1 MVTIKGVNDSLVFF
15 FGEGS
20 LADHLAFLEKKFA
33 GTPGLFNGSRV
44 VFQGKGL
51 AELSHEDLSALQKLC
66 LENGMILNNTVNHP
80 TPAAPEAA
88 ESPTDG
94 AEPSPPPPTRAPRF
108 AAPAPPK
115 DVFIRRNLRSGQKL
129 HAEGSV
135 VIWGDVHES
144 AEIVAGSDIIVMGK
158 LGGIAHAGC
167 YGDEAS
173 VVFAINLVPG
183 QIRIGSKV
191 SRSIRGEVKRPYPEI
206 AFLEDGNICVREYN
220 SQDKLPG

>member
-20 LADHLAFLEKKFA
+20 LADHMAFLENKFA
-33 GTPGLFNGSRV
+33 SSAQLFTGSRV

-51 AELSHEDLSALQKLC
+51 ANLSHDDIAVLQKLC
-66 LENGMILNNTVNHP
+66 LDNGMILNNTVNPPAVSQPETNDP
-80 TPAAPEAA
+80 TPSLPEAA
-88 ESPTDG
+88 P
-94 AEPSPPPPTRAPRF
+94 ARPSRFAPPP
-108 AAPAPPK
+108 PPK

-144 AEIVAGSDIIVMGK
+144 AEIVAGGDIIVMGK

-167 YGDEAS
+167 YGDESS

-183 QIRIGSKV
+183 QIRIGNKV
-191 SRSIRGEVKRPYPEI
+191 SRSARGEAKRPYPEI
-206 AFLEDGNICVREYN
+206 AYLEDGSICVREYN

>member
-15 FGEGS
+15 LGEGS
-20 LADHLAFLEKKFA
+20 LADYIAFLEKKFA
-33 GTPGLFNGSRV
+33 GSAQLFAGSRV

-51 AELSHEDLSALQKLC
+51 AALSHSDIAALQRLC
-66 LENGMILNNTVNHP
+66 LENGMILNNTVNSP
-80 TPAAPEAA
+80 PEAVDPSSA
-88 ESPTDG
+88 SPE
-94 AEPSPPPPTRAPRF
+94 AVPPKPLRIT
-108 AAPAPPK
+108 APAPNK

-129 HAEGSV
+129 RAEGSV

-144 AEIVAGSDIIVMGK
+144 AEIVAGGDIIVMGK

-167 YGDEAS
+167 YGDESS
-173 VVFAINLVPG
+173 VVFALNLVPG
-183 QIRIGSKV
+183 QIRIGNRV
-191 SRSIRGEVKRPYPEI
+191 SRSIRGEAKRPFPEI

>member
-1 MVTIKGVNDSLVFF
+1 MITIKGVNDSLVFF

-20 LADHLAFLEKKFA
+20 LADHMAFLEKKFA

-66 LENGMILNNTVNHP
+66 LENGMILNNTVNSP
-80 TPAAPEAA
+80 ATAAPD
-88 ESPTDG
+88 T
-94 AEPSPPPPTRAPRF
+94 AEPTAASPEPVPARPPRF
-108 AAPAPPK
+108 ATPAPAK

-129 HAEGSV
+129 RAEGSV

-144 AEIVAGSDIIVMGK
+144 AEIVAGGDIIVMGK

-167 YGDEAS
+167 YGNESS

>member
-20 LADHLAFLEKKFA
+20 LAEHMSFLEKKFT
-33 GTPGLFNGSRV
+33 GTPQLFTGSRV

-51 AELSHEDLSALQKLC
+51 ADLSHDDIAALQKLC
-66 LENGMILNNTVNHP
+66 LENGMVMNNAVSSPPEPLEPSENQVPVEPVKPVRTAQ
-80 TPAAPEAA
+80 PAA
-88 ESPTDG
+88 D
-94 AEPSPPPPTRAPRF
+94 R
-108 AAPAPPK
+108 

-129 HAEGSV
+129 RAEGSV

-144 AEIVAGSDIIVMGK
+144 AEIVAGGDIIVMGK

-167 YGDEAS
+167 YGDESS
-173 VVFAINLVPG
+173 VVFALNLVPG
-183 QIRIGSKV
+183 QIRIGSRV
-191 SRSIRGEVKRPYPEI
+191 SRSIRGEAKRPFPEI